1 MMNDF
6 DKRTH
11 TVKSCVFVALV

>member
-1 MMNDF
+1 MNDF

-11 TVKSCVFVALV
+11 TVKSCDFVALV